1 MKIDSGLI
9 MAIIGVIGTLLGTIL
24 GWALNCIQERRNNRI
39 KLCFSLRA
47 SGLEDELIKEELRT
61 KYSESGY
68 CMQIYNIGQ
77 IPFLFDIFLCSIK
90 KQHILIALIQ
100 RNKMQYYHI
109 RAIFID
115 SVCRSMIQFCHCK
128 KEKLKECEVVAY
140 DISGKK
146 SKGRLDLILSVVQA
160 ELNNINFRTRTN

>member
-1 MKIDSGLI
+1 M
-9 MAIIGVIGTLLGTIL
+9 
-24 GWALNCIQERRNNRI
+24 ALNCIQESRNNRI

-47 SGLEDELIKEELRT
+47 NGLEDELIKEELRT

-77 IPFLFDIFLCSIK
+77 IPFLFEHISLQYKKTTIIDCINTEEQNAILPYKSYFYRLSMQEYDSI
-90 KQHILIALIQ
+90 L
-100 RNKMQYYHI
+100 Y
-109 RAIFID
+109 
-115 SVCRSMIQFCHCK
+115 HCK

-146 SKGRLDLILSVVQA
+146 SKGSLDLILSVIQA
-160 ELNNINFRTRTN
+160 ELNSINFRTRTN